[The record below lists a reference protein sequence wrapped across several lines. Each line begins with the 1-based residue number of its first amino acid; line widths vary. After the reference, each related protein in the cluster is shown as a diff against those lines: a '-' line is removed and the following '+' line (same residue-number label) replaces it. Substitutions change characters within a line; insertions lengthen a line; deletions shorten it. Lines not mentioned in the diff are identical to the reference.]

1 MLTHLV
7 LVVVM
12 ATAPKP
18 SGVVRSINLPRPAA
32 VQPARGVVRPALAVV
47 QSKPPVFG
55 KVRAA
60 ITK

>member
-18 SGVVRSINLPRPAA
+18 AGIVRSINLPQPAA
-32 VQPARGVVRPALAVV
+32 VQPVKGVVRPALTVA
-47 QSKPPVFG
+47 QSKPQVFG